1 MKIIAATKNPGK
13 IREIK
18 KILSPYNIEVIAQ
31 DEICPDLEIEENGN
45 TFAENAKLK
54 AMAIYEATGITAIAD
69 DSGLAV
75 DALNGEPGIYSARYC
90 GVHGNDKANNEK
102 LLKVMQGIENR
113 KAHFICSI
121 CCVIAPEGYV
131 ISTQGSCDGEIGFCE
146 KGENGF
152 GYDSLFLIGDRTTAQ
167 MSEEEKNAISHRSKA
182 LVEFAKEFE
191 KYNNR
196 GNTK

>member
-18 KILSPYNIEVIAQ
+18 KILSDYNIEVIPQ
-31 DEICPDLEIEENGN
+31 DEICPDLEIEENGT

-54 AMAIYEATGITAIAD
+54 AMAIYNKTGFSAIAD
-69 DSGLAV
+69 DSGLVV
-75 DALNGEPGIYSARYC
+75 DALNGAPGIFSARYC
-90 GVHGNDKANNEK
+90 GVHGKDKENNKK
-102 LLKVMQGIENR
+102 LLRDMEGIENR
-113 KAHFICSI
+113 VAHFVCSI
-121 CCVIAPEGYV
+121 CCVVAPDGY
-131 ISTQGSCDGEIGFCE
+131 IIETDGTCDGEIGFCE

-152 GYDSLFLIGDRTTAQ
+152 GYDSLFYIGDRTTAQ

-182 LVEFAKEFE
+182 LKKFAEEFK

-196 GNTK
+196 G